1 MRILISLMCALSACT
16 LVSCGSK
23 TEAPSAQQV
32 SPYFLAQD
40 KTITID
46 GIDIRYRDEGLKDG
60 ETLVMVHGFTSSL
73 ETWDAL
79 AKNLKADY
87 RIIRLDLPGHGLTGP
102 DPKERY
108 TNEETVEF
116 LGRFLVEVNVEA
128 PILIGNSLGGLVSW
142 RLAAK
147 SPEKVSRLV
156 LIAPGGFSI
165 NGVTD
170 EPVLVPLMVRMFLT
184 KAPKAGIKHATSALF
199 ADPSKL
205 TEARLKEV
213 RDMMV
218 AAGNGDAFVAR
229 AASFTLPDPTADLQS
244 VVAPTL
250 LIWGEKDVMV
260 PAAQGAKFAEN
271 IPNAALKIYSDAGHV
286 PQEET
291 PEQLAADIRTF
302 LQKQE

>member
-1 MRILISLMCALSACT
+1 MRVFISLFCVLSACA
-16 LVSCGSK
+16 LASCSSK
-23 TEAPSAQQV
+23 TEDTVPQQV
-32 SPYFLAQD
+32 NPYYLAQD
-40 KTITID
+40 KTITVD
-46 GIDIRYRDEGLKDG
+46 GADIRYRDEGLKGG

-79 AKNLKADY
+79 AENLKADY

-102 DPKERY
+102 DPQGRY

-116 LGRFLVEVNVEA
+116 LGQFLEKIKVQS

-147 SPEKVSRLV
+147 SPHKVSKLI

-170 EPVLVPLMVRMFLT
+170 KPVHVPLMVKMFLT
-184 KAPKAGIKHATSALF
+184 KAPAAGVKHATSALF

-205 TEARLKEV
+205 TVARLKEV

-218 AAGNGDAFVAR
+218 VPGNGDAFVAR
-229 AASFTLPDPTADLQS
+229 AASFTLPDPIADLQA
-244 VVAPTL
+244 VAAPTL
-250 LIWGEKDVMV
+250 IIWGEKDVMV
-260 PAAQGAKFAEN
+260 PVVQGVKFSEN
-271 IPNAALKIYSDAGHV
+271 MPNATLKKYLDAGHV

-291 PEQLAADIRTF
+291 PEQLANDIRNF
-302 LQKQE
+302 LTEEE